1 MQTVL
6 IETYWNV
13 KQGPKGEKGEQ
24 GVVLIETYWN
34 VKYYANEFICVN
46 RTSINRNI
54 LECKEMFNLA
64 PHHLRR
70 SINRNILECK
80 VSITNE
86 TAVRSVV
93 LIETYWNVKYDIG
106 DLWVQGESINR
117 NILECKERH
126 LVLL

>member
-1 MQTVL
+1 MQIVL

-46 RTSINRNI
+46 RT
-54 LECKEMFNLA
+54 
-64 PHHLRR
+64 